1 MRYVSFRI
9 AGRTSYGLQR
19 NHSIVDLGA
28 RIGDLLP
35 DLRSYLA
42 ALALGFQP
50 PAFPD
55 LLEDYA
61 VDEIE
66 HLPVCRAG
74 KVLCTGINYVAHREE
89 TGRTEVPYPTIF
101 GRFTDTLTG
110 HGAPIL
116 RPQVSTHLDFEGE
129 LAVVIGRPAW
139 RVPREKA
146 HEVIAGY
153 TCFNDASIRDWQ
165 RHTSQFLPG
174 KNFPDTA
181 PLGPALVTPDEVG
194 PLEGLGI
201 ETRLNGAVMQ
211 SAKLGDLIFPPDALI
226 AYITSFTRLEPGD
239 VIATGTPGGV
249 GFTRKPPLFMK
260 PGDVIEV
267 TIDRVGHL
275 RNTVEDEPA
284 TER

>member
-1 MRYVSFRI
+1 VRYVSFRI
-9 AGRTSYGLQR
+9 GGRTSYGLQR
-19 NHSIVDLGA
+19 GQSIVDLGA

-35 DLRSYLA
+35 DLRSYLM
-42 ALALGFQP
+42 ALAHGFQP
-50 PAFPD
+50 PCFPD

-61 VDEIE
+61 TSEIE
-66 HLPVCRAG
+66 YLPVCQPG

-101 GRFTDTLTG
+101 GRFADTLLG
-110 HGAPIL
+110 HQAPIL
-116 RPQVSTHLDFEGE
+116 RPQVSDKLDFEGE

-146 HEVIAGY
+146 GEVIAGY
-153 TCFNDASIRDWQ
+153 ACFNDASIRDWQ
-165 RHTSQFLPG
+165 RHASQFLPG
-174 KNFPDTA
+174 KNFPATA

-201 ETRLNGAVMQ
+201 ETRLNGTTMQ
-211 SAKLGDLIFPPDALI
+211 SARLGDMIFPPDALI
-226 AYITSFTRLEPGD
+226 AYVTSFTRLEPGD

-249 GFTRKPPLFMK
+249 GFTRQPPLFMK
-260 PGDVIEV
+260 PGDVVEV
-267 TIDRVGHL
+267 TIDRVGEL
-275 RNTVEDEPA
+275 RNPVAGEPA

>member
-1 MRYVSFRI
+1 VRYVSFRVG
-9 AGRTSYGLQR
+9 GRNSYGLQR
-19 NHSIVDLGA
+19 DQSIVDLGV

-35 DLRSYLA
+35 DLRSYLT
-42 ALALGFQP
+42 ALAHGFQP

-61 VDEIE
+61 VGDVE
-66 HLPVCRAG
+66 HLPVCQSG
-74 KVLCTGINYVAHREE
+74 KILCIGLNYVAHREE
-89 TGRTEVPYPTIF
+89 TGRTEMPYPTIF
-101 GRFTDTLTG
+101 GRFADTLTG
-110 HGAPIL
+110 HDTPLL
-116 RPQVSTHLDFEGE
+116 RPQVSDKLDFEGE
-129 LAVVIGRPAW
+129 LAVIIGRPAW
-139 RVPREKA
+139 RVPRGKA
-146 HEVIAGY
+146 DEVIAGY
-153 TCFNDASIRDWQ
+153 TCFNDGSVRDWQ
-165 RHTSQFLPG
+165 RHTTQFLPG
-174 KNFPDTA
+174 KNFPRTA

-194 PLEGLGI
+194 PLAPLGI

-249 GFTRKPPLFMK
+249 GFTRQPPVFMK

-275 RNTVEDEPA
+275 RNVVEDEPA